1 MSSTSKPNT
10 QTPDPMEFCLKN
22 LDTYI
27 YTLWEK
33 KIEMFRLSVFIMMD
47 AVCLQSQVLK
57 SSTLAQEV
65 SYADIFLSHSN
76 CVIILFISQ

>member
-1 MSSTSKPNT
+1 
-10 QTPDPMEFCLKN
+10 
-22 LDTYI
+22 
-27 YTLWEK
+27 
-33 KIEMFRLSVFIMMD
+33 MFKLSIFIMMD

-57 SSTLAQEV
+57 SSTLVQEV